1 METSLNVTR
10 KSDRIQQ
17 VVDDAYSKSNVQST
31 GVMESLLDAS
41 GIKDEVVF
49 TMSTAELMD
58 TLMAV
63 DLNNEY
69 EYDEE
74 TMAEIMIECSGVLG
88 VPKSF
93 QQVARELGN
102 DCMPP
107 RPEPGT
113 PEEELWLAEAKARAA
128 RRVGL
133 LEDDETEATLTKE
146 EMEL

>member
-1 METSLNVTR
+1 MDTSLNVTR

-17 VVDDAYSKSNVQST
+17 VVDSAYKDSDIQNSD
-31 GVMESLLDAS
+31 VMDVILDAS
-41 GIKDEVVF
+41 GIKDEVIF

-63 DLNNEY
+63 DHNNEY

-88 VPKSF
+88 IPKSF
-93 QQVARELGN
+93 QQVAHELGN
-102 DCMPP
+102 DCAAP
-107 RPEPGT
+107 RPEVGT

-128 RRVGL
+128 KRVGL
-133 LEDDETEATLTKE
+133 LEDAETEATLSKE